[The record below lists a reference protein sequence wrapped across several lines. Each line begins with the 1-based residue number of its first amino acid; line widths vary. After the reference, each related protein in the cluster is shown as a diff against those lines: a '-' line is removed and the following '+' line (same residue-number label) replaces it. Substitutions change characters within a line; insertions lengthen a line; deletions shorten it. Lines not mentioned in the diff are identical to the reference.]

1 MQPKAIIFV
10 APGVEDTEFAYPYY
24 RLQEEGFAVDVASKG
39 AGPVSGKWGLPITA
53 NVDIEQVKP
62 ADYTITVVPGGHE
75 APDRLRQMPS
85 VLEFLRTQN
94 ACGRIIT
101 TVCHGPWVLIS
112 AGIVRG
118 RRMTCYPGCRDDLI
132 NAGAIYSA
140 EPVVVDGN
148 IISSPHFRNNPEW
161 MRATI
166 EAYRK
171 LTS

>member
-75 APDRLRQMPS
+75 APDRLRQMPA
-85 VLEFLRTQN
+85 VLEFLRVQN
-94 ACGRIIT
+94 SCGRIIT

-118 RRMTCYPGCRDDLI
+118 RRMTCYPGCRDDSFVAVL
-132 NAGAIYSA
+132 NYVHPVFTKSTVHCSYRFANKLNCMSA
-140 EPVVVDGN
+140 KKLVV
-148 IISSPHFRNNPEW
+148 
-161 MRATI
+161 
-166 EAYRK
+166 
-171 LTS
+171 